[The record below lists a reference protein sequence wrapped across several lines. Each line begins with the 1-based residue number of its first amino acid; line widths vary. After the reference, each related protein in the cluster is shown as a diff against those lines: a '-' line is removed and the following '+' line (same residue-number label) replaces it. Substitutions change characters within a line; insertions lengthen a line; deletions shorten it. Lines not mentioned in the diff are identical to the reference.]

1 MSNFYFVFGTWEGYP
16 YGEKDYVLVVAE
28 NLEQAVHL
36 YQAVHPNKE
45 GSKIVL
51 CADWYDENEWVE
63 RIRDEYYKGVEPIE
77 TIVVS
82 RREN

>member
-28 NLEQAVHL
+28 NLTQAINLYRAVH
-36 YQAVHPNKE
+36 ADTEN
-45 GSKIVL
+45 GSVR
-51 CADWYDENEWVE
+51 CADWYTEDVWVK
-63 RIRDEYYKGVEPIE
+63 RIRDEYYKGVGPIE
-77 TIVVS
+77 TIAVS